1 MQAGS
6 AAIPLHCAPA
16 CAHGPGRPSLPDGR
30 RVYSS
35 HGIYTPPIRPR
46 RRTSCRPFLDLTVN
60 VQRFNSRVAPLHQK
74 VASERVAPGGVRCL
88 RSAVGARRKGIGAE
102 QNGVAAAN
110 APTTSTPHHRRD
122 DGRGDTCD
130 RPAQADPRPGSP
142 AFPEGETPA
151 AGLGFLPF
159 GSEDRSLVDAMA
171 TAVAQ
176 ALDRSA
182 GRRAVRLPAGGHVVA
197 VAVGG

>member
-60 VQRFNSRVAPLHQK
+60 VQRFTSRVAPLHQRSP
-74 VASERVAPGGVRCL
+74 ASVWRPAASAVCAL
-88 RSAVGARRKGIGAE
+88 RSARKR
-102 QNGVAAAN
+102 QAAAN

>member
-1 MQAGS
+1 MAPPRRRCAPSLFTYTLPGRSGGLARSRAVGCRLVPRFNAPPRRNSSRLISSGQASMQGVGCMQAGS

-74 VASERVAPGGVRCL
+74 VASERVAPGGVRRL
-88 RSAVGARRKGIGAE
+88 RSAIGAKTASRG
-102 QNGVAAAN
+102 QR
-110 APTTSTPHHRRD
+110 PHHVH
-122 DGRGDTCD
+122 TAP
-130 RPAQADPRPGSP
+130 PA
-142 AFPEGETPA
+142 
-151 AGLGFLPF
+151 
-159 GSEDRSLVDAMA
+159 
-171 TAVAQ
+171 
-176 ALDRSA
+176 
-182 GRRAVRLPAGGHVVA
+182 
-197 VAVGG
+197 